1 VIIASPP
8 VAVGKLACRQH
19 SRRTSASASA
29 ERRALLVIPRGL
41 PRRAAWL
48 GHPLVGEEG
57 NQRGQPQQRRGG
69 AADRRRGP
77 LALRLDTAVAARLLE
92 RDRQLPA
99 LHEPP
104 EDPRGRGGLVGAAQ
118 RLGGERALR
127 VADEDPAQRHRGPA
141 GVVPHGGV
149 RDDFN
154 LARARAVPVGDGHP
168 GPDGRRVG
176 GDRGEGRETRARE
189 PGAAV
194 LARAAGWRGIVACG
208 VEAQTGDDRD
218 RSSPGG
224 ARGEEGQRG
233 VAAVGDG
240 DDGAVRLP
248 APDDTGLGLS
258 RFRGQAKWSVSE

>member
-1 VIIASPP
+1 MPPALASDERQR
-8 VAVGKLACRQH
+8 VG
-19 SRRTSASASA
+19 

-118 RLGGERALR
+118 LCWLLGSS
-127 VADEDPAQRHRGPA
+127 
-141 GVVPHGGV
+141 V
-149 RDDFN
+149 RRSGHSK
-154 LARARAVPVGDGHP
+154 LETARIAV
-168 GPDGRRVG
+168 
-176 GDRGEGRETRARE
+176 
-189 PGAAV
+189 
-194 LARAAGWRGIVACG
+194 GWR
-208 VEAQTGDDRD
+208 
-218 RSSPGG
+218 
-224 ARGEEGQRG
+224 
-233 VAAVGDG
+233 
-240 DDGAVRLP
+240 
-248 APDDTGLGLS
+248 
-258 RFRGQAKWSVSE
+258 K